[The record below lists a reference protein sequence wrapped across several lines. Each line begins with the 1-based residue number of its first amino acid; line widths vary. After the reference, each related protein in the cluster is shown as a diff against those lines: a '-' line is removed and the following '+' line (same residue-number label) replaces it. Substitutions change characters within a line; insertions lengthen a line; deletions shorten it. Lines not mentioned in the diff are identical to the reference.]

1 MVGYSRALPRLNA
14 CLYICASEYLRV
26 YRTVNV
32 LPHKIWGP
40 LKLHAKFAPFIECA
54 YNVNMR

>member
-14 CLYICASEYLRV
+14 CLYSCASEYLHV
-26 YRTVNV
+26 YRTANV
-32 LPHKIWGP
+32 LPHKIWDP

-54 YNVNMR
+54 